1 MIFYV
6 KNIKL
11 LIKKIKR
18 GGSLDNFRGDRS
30 KKVWLL
36 TEIVVGVLFAL
47 FAYFVLKGKENIL
60 EGFIRILTSPTVL
73 ITDFLVIGGMGATFL
88 NAFLIFAFNYTLMR
102 MLGTPLNGLA
112 IASFFTVFGF
122 SFFGKNILNILP
134 FYVGGI
140 LYSKYEHIDFK
151 DILVTISFTSALAP
165 FISEVAFNIHVFSE
179 YAYIHAIVLGIVIG
193 FIVTPLAKKM
203 AGFHEGFNLYNL
215 GFTGGILGA
224 VIASVLKLYQFVVV
238 PQRIISIEHDVEL
251 KIISSSVFLALILIG
266 YYINNKSFSGYKVLL
281 KDSGLKSDFVSKYG
295 YGLTFI
301 NMGTMGFVAMM
312 YPVLLGQTLNGP
324 LLAGILT
331 IVGFSA
337 YGKTIFNITPILIGV
352 FLGRFGSTTDGF
364 TLALSGLFGTSLA
377 PVAGVYGFG
386 WGIVAGMLHI
396 AVVQSIG
403 VVHGGLNLYN
413 NGFSAGIVAGFLLPI
428 INTTKES
435 VNKRRTKY
443 LQRQKA
449 LHDLIRKAEHNLQDK
464 FIDKE

>member
-1 MIFYV
+1 M
-6 KNIKL
+6 
-11 LIKKIKR
+11 
-18 GGSLDNFRGDRS
+18 DNFRGDRS

-449 LHDLIRKAEHNLQDK
+449 LHDLIRKAEDNLQDK